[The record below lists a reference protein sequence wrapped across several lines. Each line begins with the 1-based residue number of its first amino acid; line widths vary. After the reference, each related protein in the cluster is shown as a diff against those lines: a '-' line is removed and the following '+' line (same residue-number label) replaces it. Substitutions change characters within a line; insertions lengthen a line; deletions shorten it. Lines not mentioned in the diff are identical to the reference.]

1 MDSFKSG
8 KKISYIWCIYT
19 YFLFV
24 SLYQYIDISIYI
36 YICMYVCIYIYIYT
50 YILIF
55 IFIPTLLV
63 TPPVTTHER
72 TVGVCWRLSLLW
84 VDGVMQTL

>member
-1 MDSFKSG
+1 
-8 KKISYIWCIYT
+8 
-19 YFLFV
+19 
-24 SLYQYIDISIYI
+24 
-36 YICMYVCIYIYIYT
+36 MYVYIYIYT